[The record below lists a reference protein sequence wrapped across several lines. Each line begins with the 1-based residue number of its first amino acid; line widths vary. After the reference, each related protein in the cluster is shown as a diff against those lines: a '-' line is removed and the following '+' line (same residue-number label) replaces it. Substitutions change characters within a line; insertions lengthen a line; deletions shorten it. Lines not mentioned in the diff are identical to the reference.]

1 MQQTLEMDISV
12 QRHARAHNK
21 MNTREKS
28 NLFVSVQEAQQF
40 EKHTRVRFHV
50 CAEIVAGGGQ
60 TWVNENSESYEAR
73 TIDQQR

>member
-1 MQQTLEMDISV
+1 MDISV

-40 EKHTRVRFHV
+40 EKHTRVRFMCEWRLWQEADGHV
-50 CAEIVAGGGQ
+50 
-60 TWVNENSESYEAR
+60 
-73 TIDQQR
+73 